1 MGVVKKKPP
10 KNKFPGDSQVFP
22 SARQLWP
29 TYNVES
35 DQLNGLVAW
44 WPNGSRGN
52 QGQLVD
58 VIGGYDLPMQGSSN
72 DPAWVTDPEF
82 GPVLNFETSSSQ
94 FIHLQQTPIT
104 TRPVTLTSWF
114 KLESVQTG
122 RIISITDASQP
133 DRWWWLNSNGF
144 QERSDAVS
152 QTVNHTSTA
161 VVGTW
166 HLGVGIAVDAT
177 ERHNYFDG
185 GNLGSGSTS
194 IGNPAGLDRIT
205 LGRLGDST
213 PSAYFDGLVGDTRIY
228 NRKLS
233 SAEVAAHYHPDTR
246 FELYEVPRRIYFISG
261 GGIGYFQSNAG
272 VLTSDGNLVKQTQT
286 TRAGALTFAG
296 ALATVKG
303 QFANLAGALTFAG
316 AVTKKTSTSLAGALT
331 FVGNAGRRITA
342 ALAGALTFVG
352 TLGTARIFVQ
362 AIAGALTFAG
372 AATKQA
378 GKILAGALTFVGAL
392 TARSKVTYNINSG
405 SKIHGVHGSWKRIA
419 KRKNSDGTIDF
430 SDWAIHTW
438 EIPVITM
445 SNFEELRL
453 QQGKQLTT
461 LQTNDIDDIN
471 FGKIYSSAFIE
482 GVVNGGQL
490 GLVVMSVK
498 ITFRVDVTS

>member
-1 MGVVKKKPP
+1 MG
-10 KNKFPGDSQVFP
+10 DRWLQS
-22 SARQLWP
+22 RQ
-29 TYNVES
+29 NA
-35 DQLNGLVAW
+35 N
-44 WPNGSRGN
+44 
-52 QGQLVD
+52 
-58 VIGGYDLPMQGSSN
+58 I
-72 DPAWVTDPEF
+72 VTVQTT
-82 GPVLNFETSSSQ
+82 GPVPTADG
-94 FIHLQQTPIT
+94 IWHHVATIA
-104 TRPVTLTSWF
+104 
-114 KLESVQTG
+114 K
-122 RIISITDASQP
+122 D
-133 DRWWWLNSNGF
+133 SNELYAF
-144 QERSDAVS
+144 
-152 QTVNHTSTA
+152 
-161 VVGTW
+161 
-166 HLGVGIAVDAT
+166 L
-177 ERHNYFDG
+177 DG
-185 GNLGSGSTS
+185 GDKGSNFTVTS
-194 IGNPAGLDRIT
+194 APGGLNAIT
-205 LGRLGDST
+205 LGTVGDTT
-213 PSAYFDGLVGDTRIY
+213 PSAFFDGKIGDTRIY
-228 NRKLS
+228 NRVLTD
-233 SAEVAAHYHPDTR
+233 AEIAAQHHPDTR
-246 FELYEVPRRIYFISG
+246 FELYEVSG

-303 QFANLAGALTFAG
+303 QFANLGGALTFAG

-362 AIAGALTFAG
+362 AVAGALTFAG

-438 EIPVITM
+438 EIPVIAM